1 MCPWLIRGAARP
13 PLAHCRTNAAMFL
26 IFRMENQLYNMG
38 RSEFVALV
46 AVTISLVALAIDS
59 MLPAIGQIASDLGA
73 PDPNDRQLVITMLFL
88 GLAAAQ
94 MVYGPL
100 SDSLGRKLP
109 MYVGFGIF
117 LAGSMVSIF
126 AVDFTMMLTGRLLQG
141 IGVAG
146 PRILAVA
153 MVRDQ
158 YHGNAMASIM
168 SMAMAIFILVP
179 IIAPSLGQ
187 LILLFAPWRAIF
199 VLLLA
204 IAAATLAWHMLRQPE
219 TLPPERRLPFSALR
233 IWQAI
238 AETCRNRFALGYTII
253 AGLIFGAF
261 VGYLTSSQQIFQE
274 IYGVGRL
281 FAVYFAVL
289 AAAIG
294 VASITNSKLVMKYG
308 MRRMCRWALLT
319 GSSLSVVFWFYVVSV
334 DLQPPLFVLM
344 AYLLAAFFAFGV
356 LFGNF
361 NALAMEP
368 LGHIAGVAAAVVGS
382 FTTFISL
389 AIGTI
394 IGRSYDGSVM
404 PLVSGFAGLSALSLL
419 LMGWVERGRKPV

>member
-1 MCPWLIRGAARP
+1 
-13 PLAHCRTNAAMFL
+13 MFL
-26 IFRMENQLYNMG
+26 IFRMENQSPG
-38 RSEFVALV
+38 TARSEFVALV

-59 MLPAIGQIASDLGA
+59 MLPAVGEIASDLGA
-73 PDPNDRQLVITMLFL
+73 RDPNDRQLVITMLLL

-94 MVYGPL
+94 MIYGPL

-117 LAGSMVSIF
+117 LLGALVSIF
-126 AVDFTMMLTGRLLQG
+126 AASFTMMLLGRLLQG
-141 IGVAG
+141 IGAAG

-153 MVRDQ
+153 MVRDRYQ
-158 YHGNAMASIM
+158 GNAMASIM

-179 IIAPSLGQ
+179 IIAPALGQ
-187 LILLFAPWRAIF
+187 LILLFAPWQAIF

-204 IAAATLAWHMLRQPE
+204 IGAAALAWHVLRQPE
-219 TLPPERRLPFSALR
+219 TLPPERRLPLSAGR

-238 AETCRNRFALGYTII
+238 VETCRNRVAFGYTII

-281 FAVYFAVL
+281 FAVYFGALAV
-289 AAAIG
+289 AIG
-294 VASITNSKLVMKYG
+294 VASLTNSKLVMILF
-308 MRRMCRWALLT
+308 LLM
-319 GSSLSVVFWFYVVSV
+319 G
-334 DLQPPLFVLM
+334 
-344 AYLLAAFFAFGV
+344 YLLAVFFAFGV

-389 AIGTI
+389 AIGTV
-394 IGRSYDGSVM
+394 IGQAYDGSVM
-404 PLVSGFAGLSALSLL
+404 PLVSGFAGLSVLSLL
-419 LMGWVERGRKPV
+419 LMRWIERRRKPL

>member
-1 MCPWLIRGAARP
+1 
-13 PLAHCRTNAAMFL
+13 MFL
-26 IFRMENQLYNMG
+26 IFRMENQSPG
-38 RSEFVALV
+38 TARSEFVALV

-59 MLPAIGQIASDLGA
+59 MLPAVGEIASDLGA
-73 PDPNDRQLVITMLFL
+73 RDPNDRQLVITMLLL

-94 MVYGPL
+94 MIYGPL

-117 LAGSMVSIF
+117 LLGALVSIF
-126 AVDFTMMLTGRLLQG
+126 AASFTMMLLGRLLQG
-141 IGVAG
+141 IGAAG

-153 MVRDQ
+153 MVRDRYQ
-158 YHGNAMASIM
+158 GNAMASIM

-179 IIAPSLGQ
+179 IIAPALGQ
-187 LILLFAPWRAIF
+187 LILLFAPWQAIF

-204 IAAATLAWHMLRQPE
+204 IGAAALAWHVLRQPE
-219 TLPPERRLPFSALR
+219 TLPPERRLPLSAGR

-238 AETCRNRFALGYTII
+238 VETCRNRVAFGYTII

-281 FAVYFAVL
+281 FAVYFGALAV
-289 AAAIG
+289 AIG
-294 VASITNSKLVMKYG
+294 VASLTNSKLVMIFG
-308 MRRMCRWALLT
+308 MRRMCRWALQI
-319 GSSLSVVFWFYVVSV
+319 GCGLSVPFWFYVAAV
-334 DLQPPLFVLM
+334 DPQPPLFLLM
-344 AYLLAAFFAFGV
+344 GYLLAVFFAFGV

-389 AIGTI
+389 AIGTV
-394 IGRSYDGSVM
+394 IGQAYDGSVM
-404 PLVSGFAGLSALSLL
+404 PLVSGFAGLSVLSLL
-419 LMGWVERGRKPV
+419 LMRWIERRRKPL